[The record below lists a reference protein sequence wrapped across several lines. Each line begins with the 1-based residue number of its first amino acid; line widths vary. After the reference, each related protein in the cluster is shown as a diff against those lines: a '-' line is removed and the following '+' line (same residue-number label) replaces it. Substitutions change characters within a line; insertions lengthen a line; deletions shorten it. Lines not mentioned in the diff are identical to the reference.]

1 MDVGGL
7 TSEVDGWGRGTE
19 GEADATED
27 ELGGADDE
35 NGSTKDDGDAGVGV
49 GAAPLESCGDWA
61 GRDEVPFVPLFAA
74 PSITL
79 TNVANG
85 GPGMIY
91 GVLGFVYACHTPVL
105 SSAHIH
111 RMKRGSHDVRRRE
124 CQGRSHCT
132 PRET

>member
-1 MDVGGL
+1 MTEAVLDVGGL

-61 GRDEVPFVPLFAA
+61 GRDDVPFVPLFAA
-74 PSITL
+74 SSIIL
-79 TNVANG
+79 TKVANG

-91 GVLGFVYACHTPVL
+91 GVLGFVYACDT
-105 SSAHIH
+105 
-111 RMKRGSHDVRRRE
+111 RRCSRQLRIAE
-124 CQGRSHCT
+124 
-132 PRET
+132 